1 MTDLHDED
9 SEHFVLDGIDDPPST
24 MSHPIPIILPGE
36 LLASWRA
43 WVVGKRLDPLDD
55 LLSNSPR
62 LDGLDLFGCVGDSD
76 AEVDCVYRAA
86 TSFAS
91 CALVADALM
100 RIL

>member
-1 MTDLHDED
+1 MSSLASSIDAASVTDLHDED

-62 LDGLDLFGCVGDSD
+62 LDGLDLFGCGRLD
-76 AEVDCVYRAA
+76 ANSIGCHG
-86 TSFAS
+86 AS
-91 CALVADALM
+91 V
-100 RIL
+100 